1 MADKKIGIVIDIDF
15 ATKHQ
20 PPFPRPMFVSYETP
34 NRIKFLIDYFENI
47 QLFEDRRI
55 IELSPKIIEKKIIE
69 LAHSKYYIESI
80 KRLSNY
86 GSSLL
91 DEEVFI
97 TDDTYDLAKKAIGGA
112 ISGIENVINKEVNQ
126 SFALIRPP
134 GHHALRD
141 MGSGLS
147 IFNNIA
153 TSILYLRKELN
164 YNKKIAIID
173 IDAHFGDGLV
183 QYFYSD
189 PSVLYFSVHEYDFV
203 EGELGFPD
211 ELGEGDGLG
220 KNINFPIPYGINDEE
235 FLVIFDVLDPLIKE
249 FEPDLILIA
258 AGFDMYFADPVGNC
272 NLTTFAYYSFAERI
286 LKLAEEVCEGKL
298 AFILEGG
305 YSLIGFPYCIHAV
318 IKALLNEKYVRPSF
332 ENIYPFKESN
342 MEEIIKIKNSLITL
356 LKDYWKLEK

>member
-34 NRIKFLIDYFENI
+34 NRIKFLMDYFENV
-47 QLFEDRRI
+47 QLFEDGRI
-55 IELSPKIIEKKIIE
+55 VKLSPKIIEEEIIE

-86 GSSLL
+86 GSTLL
-91 DEEVFI
+91 DDEVFI
-97 TDDTYDLAKKAIGGA
+97 SDDTYDLAKKAIGGA
-112 ISGIENVINKEVNQ
+112 IIAIEKVINKEVNQ

-220 KNINFPIPYGINDEE
+220 KNINFPIPFGMNDNE
-235 FLVIFDVLDPLIKE
+235 FLEIFDVLEPILKE
-249 FEPDLILIA
+249 YKPDLIIVA
-258 AGFDMYFADPVGNC
+258 AGFDMYYADPVGNC
-272 NLTTFAYYSFAERI
+272 NLTSKAYYTFAERI
-286 LKLAEEVCEGKL
+286 LNLAEEVCEGKL
-298 AFILEGG
+298 SFILEGG
-305 YSLIGFPYCIHAV
+305 YSLIGLPFCIHSV
-318 IKALLNEKYVRPSF
+318 LKALLNEKYERPSF
-332 ENIYPFKESN
+332 EHLESFN
-342 MEEIIKIKNSLITL
+342 ESRMEEIIKIKNSLITL
-356 LKDYWKLEK
+356 LKNYWKLE

>member
-34 NRIKFLIDYFENI
+34 NRIKFLMDYFENV
-47 QLFEDRRI
+47 QLFEDGRI
-55 IELSPKIIEKKIIE
+55 VKLSPKIIEEKIIE

-91 DEEVFI
+91 DDEVFI
-97 TDDTYDLAKKAIGGA
+97 SDDTYDLAKKAIGGA
-112 ISGIENVINKEVNQ
+112 IIAIEKVINKEVNQ

-203 EGELGFPD
+203 EGELGFPN

-220 KNINFPIPYGINDEE
+220 KNINFPVPYGINDED
-235 FLVIFDVLDPLIKE
+235 FLELMEILEPILKE
-249 FEPDLILIA
+249 YKPDLIIIA
-258 AGFDMYFADPVGNC
+258 AGFDMYYADPVGNC
-272 NLTTFAYYSFAERI
+272 NLTSKAYYAFAERI

-298 AFILEGG
+298 SFILEGG
-305 YSLIGFPYCIHAV
+305 YSLIGLPFCIHSV
-318 IKALLNEKYVRPSF
+318 LKALLNEKYKRPSF
-332 ENIYPFKESN
+332 EHLESFN
-342 MEEIIKIKNSLITL
+342 EYRMEEIIKIKNSLITL
-356 LKDYWKLEK
+356 LKNYWKLE